1 MKRIINT
8 LIIAA
13 ATVLAL
19 SCQEEAGVD
28 MPLNESIVLDISSGI
43 TRAEDTSAESFVN
56 HLDVF
61 IFEVKDGG
69 PGAVAYYGRYSVDN
83 ASQITLEAKRSS
95 FPENDRYYVYLIA
108 NSTFSTSDFESVGLY
123 DELRDYRRQEDPDI
137 HLSGLSIQNAPKYFL
152 MDAVAADASG
162 ASPVVLNNGIV
173 SDNTV
178 LMATLRRAASK
189 VVINITASEN
199 VEFKSFGIEDGS
211 DGGLYY
217 IRNLPYDTFLLA
229 ESKDAENVDAK
240 VRNTVKGV
248 NEYFSWK
255 PETDNR
261 HVSLVAYVYPH
272 AWSHESILEKETCV
286 VMNLPLSHT
295 SESGTTDYPNSW
307 YKIQMTDVDMFE
319 RNRYYE
325 VNINLNRPGAISEST
340 PVDLEEVFYSVEDWD
355 EMNID
360 VGGDEKPVYLMVN
373 KTEMEMHNIASDASA
388 LEFASSSPVSV
399 TVKDVYYYNKFGQ
412 HTDVSDRIVRNM
424 NGTTDGGIAGNIT
437 VNSPV
442 PTNNAI
448 RYFTLVVTN
457 EEGISREVSVAQYP
471 LEYITNIQA
480 YYSYRTDFMNY
491 DAAPTTY
498 EYKGDR
504 IVSADWEYGS
514 WGKYTGTGSDY
525 FFTSKVADQNN
536 DGTSDIYFYSYRNNS
551 NSPVLSNSP
560 VDGLD
565 NARMY
570 HVQITATSGT
580 YKLGIPVMDAD
591 GYTDSSADNAQLV
604 SPSFM
609 IASQLGAVYAA
620 GGDTQSNRNRA
631 KTHCREYAETYVNED
646 GEVVSLTDWRL
657 PTAAEIGIIVK
668 FQTSSEV
675 MDVVLGGRNYFCAS
689 GTVGTGITGSNDGYF
704 LRCIRDVY

>member
-19 SCQEEAGVD
+19 SCQEETGLD
-28 MPLNESIVLDISSGI
+28 MPLNESIVLDLSYGV
-43 TRAEDTSAESFVN
+43 TRAEDTSAESFVS

-61 IFEVKDGG
+61 IFDVEGG
-69 PGAVAYYGRYSVDN
+69 VPGAVAYYGRYDVDN

-95 FPENDRYYVYLIA
+95 FTENGRYYVYLIA
-108 NSTFSTSDFESVGLY
+108 NSTFSSSDFTSVGMY
-123 DELRDYRRQEDPDI
+123 DDLRDYRRQEDPDI

-152 MDAVAADASG
+152 MDAVAADVSG
-162 ASPVVLNNGIV
+162 ASPAVLNNGNV

-178 LMATLRRAASK
+178 LTATLCRAASK

-199 VEFKSFGIEDGS
+199 VEFKPFGIEDGS

-217 IRNLPYDTFLLA
+217 IRNLPYDAFLLA
-229 ESKDAENVDAK
+229 ESKDAEDVDAK
-240 VRNTVKGV
+240 VRNTVKSV

-255 PETDNR
+255 PETDSRN
-261 HVSLVAYVYPH
+261 VSLVAYVYPH
-272 AWSHESILEKETCV
+272 SWSNESILEKETCV
-286 VMNLPLSHT
+286 VMNLPMSYT
-295 SESGTTDYPNSW
+295 SEDGTVDYPNSW

-319 RNRYYE
+319 RNKYYE

-340 PVDLEEVFYSVEDWD
+340 PIDLEEVFYSVEDWNEVD
-355 EMNID
+355 IN

-373 KTEMEMHNIASDASA
+373 KTAMEMHNIASDATT

-399 TVKDVYYYNKFGQ
+399 TVRDVYYYNKFGQ
-412 HTDVSDRIVRNM
+412 RTDVSDMILRNM

-448 RYFTLVVTN
+448 RYFTLVVAN
-457 EEGISREVSVAQYP
+457 EEGISREVTVAQYP

-480 YYSYRTDFMNY
+480 YYSYRTDFM
-491 DAAPTTY
+491 DEDRAPTTY

-504 IVSADWEYGS
+504 IVSADWNYNS
-514 WGKYTGTGSDY
+514 WNKYTGTGSDY
-525 FFTSKVADQNN
+525 FFTSKIADQNN
-536 DGTSDIYFYSYRNNS
+536 DGTSDIYFYSYRNDS
-551 NSPVLSNSP
+551 NSPVLSNST
-560 VDGLD
+560 VGGLD

-591 GYTDSSADNAQLV
+591 GYTDSSTDNAQLV

-609 IASQLGAVYAA
+609 IASQLGAVYAD

-631 KTHCREYAETYVNED
+631 RTHCREYAETYVNED

-689 GTVGTGITGSNDGYF
+689 GTVSTGINDNNEGYF